1 MANLRFAL
9 FGTGFWSTFQLAGW
23 LEAGGVDCVAMYN
36 RTVSKAYRLNEQ
48 FGGKAAVYD
57 SPEALL
63 ENEDLDFV
71 DICTAVETH
80 APLTRMAAERGLDVV
95 CQKPMATSLEEAEE
109 MVAFCREKGVKL
121 LINEN
126 FRWQTPIRQIKRMMD
141 TGRIGTPF
149 RARLNFT
156 SSFPVFDNQPF
167 LKDLEQFL
175 LTDVGSHILDVSRFL
190 FGEASSLYCT
200 TKRIHPDIKGEDV
213 ATVVMR
219 MGEQDTTV
227 MCEMSYAT
235 RSEIERFPET
245 FIYVEGDKGF
255 LELGPDFWIRETTEQ
270 GTLSKRYPPPRYAW
284 ADPAYDVVH
293 SSIVPAQDDLARD
306 LEGKLDAETSGEDNI
321 KTVRLVFNS
330 YVSADQN
337 QVIHF

>member
-1 MANLRFAL
+1 
-9 FGTGFWSTFQLAGW
+9 
-23 LEAGGVDCVAMYN
+23 
-36 RTVSKAYRLNEQ
+36 
-48 FGGKAAVYD
+48 
-57 SPEALL
+57 
-63 ENEDLDFV
+63 
-71 DICTAVETH
+71 
-80 APLTRMAAERGLDVV
+80 
-95 CQKPMATSLEEAEE
+95 
-109 MVAFCREKGVKL
+109 MVAFCRAKDVKL

-126 FRWQTPIRQIKRMMD
+126 FRWQTPIRQVKIIMD
-141 TGRIGTPF
+141 EGRIGTPF
-149 RARLNFT
+149 RARINFT

-167 LKDLEQFL
+167 LKDLEHFL

-330 YVSADQN
+330 YVSAAQN
-337 QVIHF
+337 QATHF